1 MLAPLLAL
9 GLLAASC
16 GGGSEAAA
24 VRAALTSSTIRVEPA
39 EVVSGPVLLKLEN
52 MSMSPHSVVVLR
64 TDTPY
69 DKIAMDPTDPDDL
82 LRKGMVAR
90 VEVPGQQTAELKM
103 ILPRGRY
110 VVLCGHV
117 EHYEWGMRA
126 PLVVR

>member
-1 MLAPLLAL
+1 MLAALVAL

-16 GGGSEAAA
+16 SGGPEVIP

-39 EVVSGPVLLKLEN
+39 EVPSGYVLLKLEN
-52 MSMSPHSVVVLR
+52 MSMAPHSAVILR

-69 DKIAMDPTDPDDL
+69 DQIVLDPSAPNDL
-82 LRKGMVAR
+82 ITKGMVAR
-90 VEVPGQQTAELKM
+90 VEVPGQQTAELK
-103 ILPRGRY
+103 ITLARGRY